1 MKPGSTLILT
11 CAVLSLWS
19 PAEAQARLLPG
30 QTLRALPEATA
41 PADPRIDA
49 LEARVAALT
58 QRLERAENSAR
69 EANFKAGAAASW
81 IDSHGPGLLNHTH
94 SYSDRTTWVSHYCD
108 NARAGPDE
116 VGCSQITGSSPGT
129 TSPPQ

>member
-1 MKPGSTLILT
+1 MKPGATLILT

-19 PAEAQARLLPG
+19 PADAQVRLLPG
-30 QTLRALPEATA
+30 QTLRVMPGDATR
-41 PADPRIDA
+41 PDPRVEA
-49 LEARVAALT
+49 LEAQVAALT
-58 QRLERAENSAR
+58 QRLERAETSAR

-94 SYSDRTTWVSHYCD
+94 SYTDRTTWVSHYCD